1 MTQPFRQALLLIF
14 LLMTSSALAAPP
26 SARKPGLERVGHI
39 IVIFLE
45 NRSFDHLYGLFP
57 GADGIENS
65 GFAAIQVTAEGRQ
78 FVTLPA
84 VINNLAKWPG
94 NRAMSLGIDTR
105 FVAGLP
111 NGPFRA
117 DRYVSLEERT
127 GDLVHRFY
135 QEQEQ
140 IDGGKMDKF
149 VAASGAGALPMGYFD
164 GGSLLLYSL
173 AEEYTLADRFFHAAF
188 GGGFL
193 NHFWLICA
201 CTPRYD
207 NAPES
212 LVAQLDEDGR
222 MIRDGA
228 VTSDGYAVN
237 TIQSVSAP
245 HDPRITDA
253 RQLLPLQTMPTI
265 GRLLTD
271 AGISWAWYS
280 GGFADAVAGHPDP
293 TFIYHHQPFAYFA
306 DYADGTPERAEHL
319 LDERDMMRAIRTRTL
334 PAVTFYKPIG
344 ADDEHPG
351 YASLV
356 RGDYHTAQ
364 IIDEIQRSQIWN
376 DTVIVVTYAGNGG
389 IWDHVAPPK
398 GDRWGPGTRVPTIII
413 SPFAKRHFVDH
424 TTYDTTSILKLIET
438 RWHLPPLG
446 DRDARAADLAN
457 ALQLD

>member
-1 MTQPFRQALLLIF
+1 
-14 LLMTSSALAAPP
+14 
-26 SARKPGLERVGHI
+26 
-39 IVIFLE
+39 
-45 NRSFDHLYGLFP
+45 
-57 GADGIENS
+57 
-65 GFAAIQVTAEGRQ
+65 
-78 FVTLPA
+78 
-84 VINNLAKWPG
+84 
-94 NRAMSLGIDTR
+94 
-105 FVAGLP
+105 
-111 NGPFRA
+111 
-117 DRYVSLEERT
+117 
-127 GDLVHRFY
+127 
-135 QEQEQ
+135 
-140 IDGGKMDKF
+140 
-149 VAASGAGALPMGYFD
+149 MGYFD

-228 VTSDGYAVN
+228 VTPDGYAVN

-265 GRLLTD
+265 GSLLTD
-271 AGISWAWYS
+271 AGVSWAWYS

-446 DRDARAADLAN
+446 DRDARAADLTN

>member
-1 MTQPFRQALLLIF
+1 MPTFLIALLG
-14 LLMTSSALAAPP
+14 LLLVAASPSGAFQPP
-26 SARKPGLERVGHI
+26 ERKPGLDRVGHI
-39 IVIFLE
+39 IILFLE

-57 GADGIENS
+57 GAEGIQDS
-65 GFAAIQVTAEGRQ
+65 GFASIQVSADGHQ

-84 VINNLAKWPG
+84 VVNNLARLG
-94 NRAMSLGIDTR
+94 GIDSR
-105 FVAGLP
+105 FAYGLP

-127 GDLVHRFY
+127 SDPVHRFY

-140 IDGGKMDKF
+140 IDGGKMDRF
-149 VAASGAGALPMGYFD
+149 VAVSDTGALPMGYFD
-164 GGSLLLYSL
+164 GSALPLYRL
-173 AEEYTLADRFFHAAF
+173 AQEYTLADRFFHAAF
-188 GGGFL
+188 GGGLL

-212 LVAQLDEDGR
+212 LVVQLDTTGR
-222 MIRDGA
+222 MVKDGV
-228 VTSDGYAVN
+228 VTPDGYVVN
-237 TIQSVSAP
+237 TIDPISEP
-245 HDPRITDA
+245 HDPKILDN
-253 RQLLPLQTMPTI
+253 RQFLPLQTMITI
-265 GRLLTD
+265 GRRLTD
-271 AGISWAWYS
+271 AGVSWGWYS
-280 GGFADAVAGHPDP
+280 GGFADAADGRPDP

-306 DYADGTPERAEHL
+306 DYAAGTAGRTEHL
-319 LDERDMMRAIRTRTL
+319 KDERDMLRAIRERTL

-356 RGDYHTAQ
+356 RGDYHAASIIYQ
-364 IIDEIQRSQIWN
+364 IQHSFIWN
-376 DTVIVVTYAGNGG
+376 DAVIIITYAENGG

-398 GDRWGPGTRVPTIII
+398 IDRWGPGTRVPTIIV

-438 RWHLPPLG
+438 RWGLTPLG
-446 DRDARAADLAN
+446 DRDAHAADLTN
-457 ALQLD
+457 ALQLE